1 MGAFLYFNMASGGKW
16 STKRVAEILKEIE
29 ATGVI
34 PRNNPFYE
42 RDLDLRAPK
51 LNWEYTNEE
60 LIELG
65 KIKKNILYFGETYAK
80 VMTDEGN
87 RVVTLRKYQKNT
99 LLQLQKYR
107 FNVWLAS
114 RQIGKCVTF
123 DTEVSIHVEKTD
135 GYVTMP
141 IFEAHYAFKESL
153 SFLDKVEYKLFK
165 ILYRIKKRMDYIKS

>member
-1 MGAFLYFNMASGGKW
+1 MASGGKW
-16 STKRVAEILKEIE
+16 STAKVKELLKSIE

-51 LNWEYTNEE
+51 LNWEYTTKE
-60 LIELG
+60 LLELA
-65 KIKKNILYFGETYAK
+65 KIQKNILYFGETYAK

-87 RVVTLRKYQKNT
+87 RVVTLRKYQRNT

-123 DTEVSIHVEKTD
+123 DTEVIIHTPKSSD
-135 GYVTMP
+135 GYIRIP
-141 IFEAHYAFKESL
+141 IFEVHYGHKENMG
-153 SFLDKVEYKLFK
+153 FLDKVEYRLFK
-165 ILYRIKKRMDYIKS
+165 IMYRLKKQMDKIKNR